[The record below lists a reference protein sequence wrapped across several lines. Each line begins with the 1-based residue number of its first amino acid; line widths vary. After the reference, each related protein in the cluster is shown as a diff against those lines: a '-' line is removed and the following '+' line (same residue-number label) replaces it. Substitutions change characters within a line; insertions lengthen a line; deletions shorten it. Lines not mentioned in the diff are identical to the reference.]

1 MRGTVL
7 EEAVPTIA
15 RSSQP
20 RLCHVKE
27 VIEYIA
33 PELHLPSL
41 RLAIPGLQTE
51 EHLLRLDEQGVSTLY
66 LCFLYIILSNE
77 YHCFC

>member
-7 EEAVPTIA
+7 EETVPNIA

-33 PELHLPSL
+33 PELHLPCL
-41 RLAIPGLQTE
+41 RLALPGSQTE
-51 EHLLRLDEQGVSTLY
+51 EHLLRLDEQGVSFFFLNS
-66 LCFLYIILSNE
+66 CF
-77 YHCFC
+77 

>member
-7 EEAVPTIA
+7 EEAVPNIA

-27 VIEYIA
+27 IIEYIA
-33 PELHLPSL
+33 PELHLPCL
-41 RLAIPGLQTE
+41 RLAVPGTQTE
-51 EHLLRLDEQGVSTLY
+51 EHLLRLDEQGVSK
-66 LCFLYIILSNE
+66 FWN
-77 YHCFC
+77 

>member
-27 VIEYIA
+27 VIEYVA
-33 PELHLPSL
+33 PELHLPCL
-41 RLAIPGLQTE
+41 RLAVPGPQTE
-51 EHLLRLDEQGVSTLY
+51 EHLLRLDEQGVSIFY
-66 LCFLYIILSNE
+66 NE
-77 YHCFC
+77 LNNL

>member
-27 VIEYIA
+27 VVEYIA

-51 EHLLRLDEQGVSTLY
+51 EHLLRLDEQGVSILY
-66 LCFLYIILSNE
+66 LCFLCISLSNE
-77 YHCFC
+77 HHYFC